1 MKNRPREERLMTSY
15 LLGDASEMEQMLLET
30 TYFRDA
36 NSFELL
42 LAMEDELISNY
53 VSGLMSSR
61 ERGQFREHFLK
72 SARRRQRY
80 DTLSELIDC
89 VTRHPVLS
97 KDGLADKPQVAPS
110 VLKKRRHQRPHRWL

>member
-36 NSFELL
+36 KSFELL

-53 VSGLMSSR
+53 VSGLMSTR

-80 DTLSELIDC
+80 ETLSELIDC
-89 VTRHPVLS
+89 VAQHPVLS
-97 KDGLADKPQVAPS
+97 KDTSVNELQVARLA
-110 VLKKRRHQRPHRWL
+110 LKKRRHQGVQRCL